1 MESQAIGQS
10 AVASNAVPPR
20 RESPLTRRVLLGA
33 AAGYVAATAVAV
45 AVFGHLLLSRDVVFV
60 WLMGGLLILSLN
72 NPRRWMRGMIVD
84 WLPFIV
90 FLFAYDYA
98 RSIADTTGFGTH
110 YHPPIDVDHFLF
122 GTPIPTIWLQHH
134 FYHPPHAA
142 VYDYAAWVVYLT
154 HFFGTLTLAAIL
166 WRFAYPLFKKWRTL
180 VIWVSVAG
188 FTTYVLFPAAP
199 PWLAAKRDLIGH
211 IEKIK
216 DQMFSHTGTKAIT
229 SAVENKWVDQVA
241 AVPSLHAAVPLMMM
255 LLFWHK
261 GWRWR
266 IPFGLYAFAMG
277 LTLVYT
283 GEHYV
288 SDVLLGYT
296 YALVVFGAVSLYW
309 RWRDA
314 RSPAA
319 APDAEAAAAT
329 TAAHSPAPSGASAPE
344 PVTYSVGPASPSGRR
359 RTG

>member
-45 AVFGHLLLSRDVVFV
+45 AVFGHLLLPRDVVFV

-134 FYHPPHAA
+134 FYHPPHPA

-188 FTTYVLFPAAP
+188 FTTYVLFRLHRRGSPRSATSSATSRRSRTRCSPTRAP
-199 PWLAAKRDLIGH
+199 R
-211 IEKIK
+211 
-216 DQMFSHTGTKAIT
+216 
-229 SAVENKWVDQVA
+229 
-241 AVPSLHAAVPLMMM
+241 
-255 LLFWHK
+255 
-261 GWRWR
+261 
-266 IPFGLYAFAMG
+266 
-277 LTLVYT
+277 
-283 GEHYV
+283 
-288 SDVLLGYT
+288 
-296 YALVVFGAVSLYW
+296 
-309 RWRDA
+309 
-314 RSPAA
+314 RS
-319 APDAEAAAAT
+319 
-329 TAAHSPAPSGASAPE
+329 
-344 PVTYSVGPASPSGRR
+344 RR
-359 RTG
+359 RSRTSGSTRSRPCRPCTRPSR